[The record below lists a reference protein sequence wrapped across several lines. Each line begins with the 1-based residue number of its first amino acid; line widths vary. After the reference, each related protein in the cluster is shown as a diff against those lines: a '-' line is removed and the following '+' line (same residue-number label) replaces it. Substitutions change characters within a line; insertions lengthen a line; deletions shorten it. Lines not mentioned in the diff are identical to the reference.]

1 MDIYHLSHTDL
12 DGYGAQILSKA
23 CFEKDSLEIYFSNA
37 NYGREVEIKLI
48 DIINRIKKSQ
58 NSQFLI
64 LITDLNLTPSEAAFL
79 QNEVNLLNLSNKNI
93 KLQLLDHH
101 ITGKECANNYDWY
114 YLDPSICATKLTFN
128 FLAKNFDFRDEFLE
142 IFSEMVNAAD
152 TWREDNKYFQFG
164 KVAMNM
170 ISQSRE
176 FNRFMFDN
184 FDRDFKFS
192 LLHRAGAYFLDSNNN
207 LIHNG
212 HIELDNNI
220 FLMKKIIL
228 NGDALSKTMDDIL
241 STKLVSL
248 LNENKENYTIYF
260 NDKKGLLTY
269 MVGNISNLAN
279 AFLSTCKDYDFFM
292 DLSSRGAVSLRSC
305 DRCDVSEICK
315 LCFNG
320 GGHKNAAGGRFD
332 GFKETF
338 LYPLAKEQVVNFL
351 SSKEKN

>member
-12 DGYGAQILSKA
+12 DGYGAQILSLE
-23 CFEKDSLEIYFSNA
+23 CFKEGFGKLHFSNA

-48 DIINRIKKSQ
+48 DIISKIKKSN

-79 QNEVNLLNLSNKNI
+79 QNEINLLNMSNKNI
-93 KLQLLDHH
+93 QLQLLDHH
-101 ITGKECANNYDWY
+101 ITGKECADTYDWY
-114 YLDPSICATKLTFN
+114 YLDPLICATKITFN
-128 FLAKNFDFRDEFLE
+128 FLSKNFGFSNEFFRL
-142 IFSEMVNAAD
+142 FSEMVDAAD
-152 TWREDNKYFQFG
+152 TWKENSKHFKFG

-176 FNRFMFDN
+176 FNRFMFDE
-184 FDRDFKFS
+184 FDRRFKFELIYKS
-192 LLHRAGAYFLDSNNN
+192 RDYFVDSNND
-207 LIHNG
+207 LILDG
-212 HIELDNNI
+212 DIKLDNNI

-228 NGDALSKTMDDIL
+228 HGDIDKTMDDIL
-241 STKLVSL
+241 STKQVSL

-260 NDKKGLLTY
+260 NNKKGLLTY
-269 MVGNISNLAN
+269 MIGNISNLAN
-279 AFLSTCKDYDFFM
+279 AFLSKCKDYDFFM

-338 LYPLAKEQVVNFL
+338 LYSIAKEQVVNFL
-351 SSKEKN
+351 SSKEN